1 MATTGQTHAKRARE
15 LAMKERR
22 ERKRAKKE
30 ETAAQRAAS
39 RELAA
44 SGGEQQIADAKA
56 ESADWIQ

>member
-44 SGGEQQIADAKA
+44 AGGDAQITDDKA
-56 ESADWIQ
+56 EPAEWIR

>member
-30 ETAAQRAAS
+30 ETAAQRAAN

-44 SGGEQQIADAKA
+44 AGGDPQIADPKA
-56 ESADWIQ
+56 ESAEWIR